1 MRDENKYEGQ
11 GLRAPIWTVA
21 GIEILKT
28 VLGGG
33 MGALCGG
40 GNAAAAA
47 AGGMA
52 AVAEIAHKDAKI
64 AQLQAEIATNAK
76 IGEVYALLRARDQEQ
91 DKKMAELEKK
101 AAVAD
106 VVLAQQT
113 ALLGQLTKTHPGIQ
127 HLSRG
132 DAALQHVDGPGG
144 RDVSGYRRI
153 TPRCGGCGNIV
164 RPRPPH

>member
-113 ALLGQLTKTHPGIQ
+113 ALLGQLTKTVIPASSICPEVMP
-127 HLSRG
+127 RYNTWTAP
-132 DAALQHVDGPGG
+132 AAGTAPATGA
-144 RDVSGYRRI
+144 
-153 TPRCGGCGNIV
+153 
-164 RPRPPH
+164 

>member
-1 MRDENKYEGQ
+1 MTDENKYDGQ

-40 GNAAAAA
+40 GNAAAA

-91 DKKMAELEKK
+91 DRKTAELEKK

-113 ALLGQLTKTHPGIQ
+113 ALLGQLTKTVIPASSICPEVMPRYNSWTAPAAGTSPAPG
-127 HLSRG
+127 
-132 DAALQHVDGPGG
+132 A
-144 RDVSGYRRI
+144 
-153 TPRCGGCGNIV
+153 
-164 RPRPPH
+164 